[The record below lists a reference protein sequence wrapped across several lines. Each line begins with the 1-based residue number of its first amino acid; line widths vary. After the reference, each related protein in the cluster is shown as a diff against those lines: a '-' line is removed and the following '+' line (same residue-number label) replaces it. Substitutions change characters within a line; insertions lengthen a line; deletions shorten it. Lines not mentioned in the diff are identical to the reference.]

1 MAGTIKGIKMTDIT
15 IYHNPQCTKSRATL
29 TLINTPNNNVTVIEY
44 LKMAPT
50 KSQLL
55 HITSLLGYSSAHQ
68 LIRHKEDIYKVLA
81 LSENSDEDTLLDAMC
96 TNPIL
101 IERPIVLANN
111 QARIGRPPE
120 SVLEII

>member
-1 MAGTIKGIKMTDIT
+1 MTDIT

-29 TLINTPNNNVTVIEY
+29 ALISNQQNKVTVIEY
-44 LKMAPT
+44 LKEAPT

-55 HITSLLGYSSAHQ
+55 HIIGLLGYSSAHQ
-68 LIRHKEDIYKVLA
+68 LIRYKEDIYKVLA
-81 LSENSDEDTLLDAMC
+81 LSDSSDEDALLEAMC
-96 TNPIL
+96 NNPRL

-120 SVLEII
+120 SVLEIL